1 MNWNGSRVEA
11 IREHCHLRF
20 MTDKASNGIGG
31 WVISV
36 TTQGRGEREPNV
48 AIFHVAL
55 SNASEAIAAVAQ
67 ACGAPS
73 SAVAIE
79 THLSHATL
87 ALMRLKQGEMR
98 MRKSLRRPRDINQLA
113 KRIVDIAMGEDED
126 R

>member
-1 MNWNGSRVEA
+1 M
-11 IREHCHLRF
+11 
-20 MTDKASNGIGG
+20 
-31 WVISV
+31 
-36 TTQGRGEREPNV
+36 

-87 ALMRLKQGEMR
+87 ALMRLQQGEMR

-113 KRIVDIAMGEDED
+113 KRIVDIATGEDED